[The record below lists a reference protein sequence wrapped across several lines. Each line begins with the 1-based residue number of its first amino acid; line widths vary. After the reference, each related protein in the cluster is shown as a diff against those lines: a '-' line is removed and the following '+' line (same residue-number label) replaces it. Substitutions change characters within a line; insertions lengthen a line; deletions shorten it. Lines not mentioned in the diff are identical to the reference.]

1 MSSKHLQDVLSVTI
15 FCLPRSLN
23 CYTEDVLKRCSRRF
37 EEQQIFAGN
46 VAKEKSKGIS
56 DKSIKPPSTSDNS
69 LNPGMTYIAGAKTQ
83 VKFDGS
89 SLKQDRVT
97 ITPKTIINFY
107 IVHEVNIWPFNLNSK
122 FALLNCLFGAIN
134 LTTIADPH
142 KHSHSGYG
150 IGFDKSETFSL
161 SDNCGSGKNVIIFG
175 EDNSSSVHGDNYIY
189 IYIYIYI
196 YTYYCMVKLQHKGQR
211 LDYATLNTKAE
222 YSINFSKQKIKK
234 KIRNSIHILHV

>member
-1 MSSKHLQDVLSVTI
+1 MLDTDLDLLDTDIPSKHFVCLQDIFKTSLTTSSRHLQEVSSKHLQDVLSVTI

-107 IVHEVNIWPFNLNSK
+107 IVHEVNIWPFKLNSK
-122 FALLNCLFGAIN
+122 FALLNCLFGTIN
-134 LTTIADPH
+134 LPAIADPH
-142 KHSHSGYG
+142 KHSHFGYG
-150 IGFDKSETFSL
+150 IEFDKSETFSL
-161 SDNCGSGKNVIIFG
+161 SDNCGSRKNVIIFG
-175 EDNSSSVHGDNYIY
+175 EDNSSSVHGDNNIYIY

-196 YTYYCMVKLQHKGQR
+196 T
-211 LDYATLNTKAE
+211 AW
-222 YSINFSKQKIKK
+222 
-234 KIRNSIHILHV
+234 

>member
-161 SDNCGSGKNVIIFG
+161 SDNCGSGKNV
-175 EDNSSSVHGDNYIY
+175 S
-189 IYIYIYI
+189 
-196 YTYYCMVKLQHKGQR
+196 MVKLQHKGQR
-211 LDYATLNTKAE
+211 LDYATLNAKAE
-222 YSINFSKQKIKK
+222 YSINFRKQKIKK
-234 KIRNSIHILHV
+234 KIRNSIHILYV